1 MQLFKNG
8 LQLNKTNL
16 LLVGYLRNQPAEPK
30 RKEGQKM
37 QTKKDMQLM
46 LLVNLIKTKWE
57 DNSVEAVVGMLST
70 ITTEEQIQT
79 LIDSLIEYK
88 GKEGQ

>member
-1 MQLFKNG
+1 M
-8 LQLNKTNL
+8 
-16 LLVGYLRNQPAEPK
+16 
-30 RKEGQKM
+30 
-37 QTKKDMQLM
+37 LM

-57 DNSVEAVVGMLST
+57 DNSVEAVVAMLST

-88 GKEGQ
+88 GQSDENN

>member
-1 MQLFKNG
+1 MWKHIPAKN
-8 LQLNKTNL
+8 NL
-16 LLVGYLRNQPAEPK
+16 LLVGYLRNQPAEPNK
-30 RKEGQKM
+30 GKGKM

-70 ITTEEQIQT
+70 ITNNDQIQT

-88 GKEGQ
+88 GKSDENN

>member
-1 MQLFKNG
+1 
-8 LQLNKTNL
+8 
-16 LLVGYLRNQPAEPK
+16 
-30 RKEGQKM
+30 M

-70 ITTEEQIQT
+70 ITNDDQIQT

-88 GKEGQ
+88 GKSDENN

>member
-1 MQLFKNG
+1 
-8 LQLNKTNL
+8 
-16 LLVGYLRNQPAEPK
+16 
-30 RKEGQKM
+30 M
-37 QTKKDMQLM
+37 QTKQDMQLM

-57 DNSVEAVVGMLST
+57 DNSVEAVVAMLST

-88 GKEGQ
+88 GKSDEDN

>member
-1 MQLFKNG
+1 
-8 LQLNKTNL
+8 
-16 LLVGYLRNQPAEPK
+16 
-30 RKEGQKM
+30 M
-37 QTKKDMQLM
+37 QTKQDMQLM

-57 DNSVEAVVGMLST
+57 DNSVEAVVAMLST

-88 GKEGQ
+88 GKSDEND

>member
-1 MQLFKNG
+1 
-8 LQLNKTNL
+8 
-16 LLVGYLRNQPAEPK
+16 
-30 RKEGQKM
+30 M

-57 DNSVEAVVGMLST
+57 DNSVEAVVAMLST

-88 GKEGQ
+88 EKSDEDN

>member
-1 MQLFKNG
+1 M
-8 LQLNKTNL
+8 
-16 LLVGYLRNQPAEPK
+16 E
-30 RKEGQKM
+30 
-37 QTKKDMQLM
+37 TKKDKQLM
-46 LLVNLIKTKWE
+46 LLVNLIKNKWE

-88 GKEGQ
+88 GESDENN

>member
-1 MQLFKNG
+1 
-8 LQLNKTNL
+8 
-16 LLVGYLRNQPAEPK
+16 
-30 RKEGQKM
+30 
-37 QTKKDMQLM
+37 M

-57 DNSVEAVVGMLST
+57 DNSVEAVVAMLST

-88 GKEGQ
+88 GKSNEDN

>member
-1 MQLFKNG
+1 MET
-8 LQLNKTNL
+8 NKD
-16 LLVGYLRNQPAEPK
+16 K
-30 RKEGQKM
+30 
-37 QTKKDMQLM
+37 QLM

-70 ITTEEQIQT
+70 ITTEEQIQA

-88 GKEGQ
+88 GESNENN